1 MNLINRLFSMSMALV
16 VMLIFAVAIGVAT
29 FIENDYGTQSARA
42 LVYNAKWFEFLLFYF
57 SAIVAYNIF
66 HFKMYKKPKWGQ
78 LTLHIA
84 LLLIA
89 VGAFITRYIG
99 YEGILHIRE
108 GATKDFMVSDKMMLN
123 ITLQDKGKTA
133 SFEQPVLLSSLGK
146 NHLNTSASING
157 KEVEI
162 SLIDYLPSA
171 KRSVVKDAKKGT
183 TILKM
188 KVASATGANDI
199 LLPKGQAKNID
210 GVLVSFEGLKSKT
223 QPTIYIKEQ
232 NGTLSVELPLETKT
246 LDMATQKQEVLKSGE
261 HQLHKRRL
269 YMVGKTSIVLRD
281 IHKNSALEWKSTSLK
296 PTNQAPQMLF
306 LRLKHNGKTKDIYL
320 SGRKGLQGEPKTIDL
335 GDLRVTLSYGAKVIK
350 LPFAIKLDD
359 FELERYPGSMSPA
372 SYSSYVEV
380 IDKEKGVNMKYHIFM
395 NHVLDYRGFR
405 FFQSSYDMDEKGS
418 VLSVNHDPGTSIT
431 YIGYLLL
438 TIGFIWSFLSA
449 KGRFQILRKKLQKI
463 QNQKRAL
470 VSSILMLFA
479 LFGTTPSFASSN
491 LGEGVDAQSLKKIR
505 AIDKVHSEEFGKLV
519 VQDSGG
525 RMKPVDTLA
534 IEVLSKISRKN
545 SILGLNHN
553 QIFLGM
559 TVFPQIYQNLKM
571 IKVSHPAIIK
581 QLGLKKGD
589 KYASFNDFFDN
600 GNYKLVSDVQK
611 ASRKKSSQRNQY
623 DKELIKVDERLNVEY
638 MIFQGLLL
646 KIFPL
651 QNDKNNKWYSPIEAI
666 KKFPPEQS
674 KLTLAL
680 IKNYFLAI
688 EEGIKSGS
696 WARANKGLD
705 AIKGYQ
711 ALYGK
716 EVIPSKERIEMEIE
730 YNKLNIF
737 NSIIPIYLLA
747 GLILLILAFINIVK
761 PKFSL
766 KGSVRVGLIVL
777 IITFALHT
785 FGLGLRWYV
794 AQHAPWSNAYESIL
808 YIAWATALA
817 GFVFAK
823 RSPITLAATSILAGI
838 FLFVA
843 HLNWLD
849 PQITN
854 LVPVLQSYWLMI
866 HVAVITA
873 SYGFLALGALLG
885 MFVMVLFIIRGKNG
899 NPNIDLAIKELT
911 AINEMGLLIG
921 LGLVTVGNFLGGVW
935 ANESWGRYWGWDPK
949 ETWAAVTILVYAV
962 VVHMRFIPK
971 LKGIFA
977 FNVASILAYSSV
989 IMTYFGV
996 NYYLSGMHSYAAGD
1010 PVPIPAWVLPAI
1022 LSVFALILV
1031 ASRNRN
1037 IEAKL

>member
-1 MNLINRLFSMSMALV
+1 MGMALV
-16 VMLIFAVAIGVAT
+16 VMLIFAVSIGVAT

-42 LVYNAKWFEFLLFYF
+42 LIYNSKWFEILLFYF

-66 HFKMYKKPKWGQ
+66 RFKMYKKPKWGQ

-108 GATKDFMVSDKMMLN
+108 GQTKNFMVSDQMMLN
-123 ITLQDKGKTA
+123 ITLKDKNKTQ
-133 SFEQPVLLSSLGK
+133 SFEIPMLLSSLGE
-146 NHLNTSASING
+146 NHFNTSAQ
-157 KEVEI
+157 
-162 SLIDYLPSA
+162 IDDKKVDITLKKYLPSA
-171 KRSVVKDAKKGT
+171 KKELITGKKDGKT
-183 TILKM
+183 LLDM
-188 KVASATGANDI
+188 KIASSTGSDDI
-199 LLPKGQAKNID
+199 FLAKGQSKIF
-210 GVLVSFEGLKSKT
+210 GGILVSFEGEKSSKT
-223 QPTIYIKEQ
+223 PTVYIKEQ
-232 NGTLSVELPLETKT
+232 NGSLSVTLPTQTQT
-246 LDMATQKQEVLKSGE
+246 LDMVTQKRDTLQAGE
-261 HQLHKRRL
+261 HKLLKKRL
-269 YMVGKTSIVLRD
+269 YMIGALSMVVRDVKKGAKT
-281 IHKNSALEWKSTSLK
+281 EWVSTSLK
-296 PTNQAPQMLF
+296 PNNANPQMVF
-306 LRLKHNGKTKDIYL
+306 LELKYKNKSKSIEL
-320 SGRKGLQGEPKTIDL
+320 SGRRGITGTPKSVDFEDL
-335 GDLRVTLSYGAKVIK
+335 KATLSYGAKVIG
-350 LPFAIKLDD
+350 LPFSIKLDD

-372 SYSSYVEV
+372 SYSSYVQV

-418 VLSVNHDPGTSIT
+418 VLSVNHDPGTLIT
-431 YIGYLLL
+431 YIGYFLL
-438 TIGFIWSFLSA
+438 TVGFAWSFIA
-449 KGRFQILRKKLQKI
+449 QKGRFQALRRKLQKLHEE
-463 QNQKRAL
+463 KKAL
-470 VSSILMLFA
+470 ITSFIVLLS
-479 LFGTTPSFASSN
+479 LFGATPSFASSN
-491 LGEGVDAQSLKKIR
+491 LGEGISKENLKLIQS
-505 AIDKVHSEEFGKLV
+505 IDKNHADNFSRLV
-519 VQDSGG
+519 VQDNGG

-534 IEVLSKISRKN
+534 QEVLSKISRKS

-553 QIFLGM
+553 QVLLGM
-559 TVFPQIYQNLKM
+559 TTFPQIYQNLKM
-571 IKVSHPAIIK
+571 IKVSHPAILK
-581 QLGLKKGD
+581 KLGLPKGT
-589 KYASFNDFFDN
+589 KYASFNDFFDKN
-600 GNYKLVSDVQK
+600 GYKLSADIQN
-611 ASRKKSSQRNQY
+611 ATRKKSAQRNQY
-623 DKELIKVDERLNVEY
+623 DKDLIKVDERLNVEY
-638 MIFQGLLL
+638 MVFKGLLL

-651 QNDKNNKWYSPIEAI
+651 QNDKNNKWYSPIEAM
-666 KKFPPEQS
+666 KSFPPEQS
-674 KLTLAL
+674 KLIRAL
-680 IKNYFLAI
+680 MANYFLAV
-688 EEGIKSGS
+688 EEGVKKGK
-696 WARANKGLD
+696 WEKADKGLK
-705 AIKGYQ
+705 AIAGYQ
-711 ALYGK
+711 AMFGK
-716 EVIPSKERIEMEIE
+716 EVMPSKDRVEMEIK
-730 YNKLNIF
+730 YNRLNIF
-737 NSIIPIYLLA
+737 NSIVPIYILV
-747 GLILLILAFINIVK
+747 GLILLILAFVNIVK

-766 KGSVRVGLIVL
+766 KWPVRISLIILIV
-777 IITFALHT
+777 TFALHT

-794 AQHAPWSNAYESIL
+794 AEHAPWSNAYESIL

-817 GFVFAK
+817 GFVFTK

-971 LKGIFA
+971 LNNTFA

-1010 PVPIPAWVLPAI
+1010 PVPIPAWVTPAI
-1022 LSVFALILV
+1022 LSIFALILF
-1031 ASRNRN
+1031 ASRNR
-1037 IEAKL
+1037 KLN

>member
-1 MNLINRLFSMSMALV
+1 MINRLFSMGMALV
-16 VMLIFAVAIGVAT
+16 VMLIFAVSIGVAT

-42 LVYNAKWFEFLLFYF
+42 LIYNSKWFEILLFYF

-66 HFKMYKKPKWGQ
+66 RFKMYKKPKWGQ

-108 GATKDFMVSDKMMLN
+108 GQTKNFMVSDQMMLN
-123 ITLQDKGKTA
+123 ITLKDKNKTQ
-133 SFEQPVLLSSLGK
+133 SFEIPMLLSSLGE
-146 NHLNTSASING
+146 NHFNTSAQ
-157 KEVEI
+157 
-162 SLIDYLPSA
+162 IDDKKVDITLKKYLPSA
-171 KRSVVKDAKKGT
+171 KKELITGKKDGKT
-183 TILKM
+183 LLDM
-188 KVASATGANDI
+188 KIASSTGSDDI
-199 LLPKGQAKNID
+199 FLAKGQSKIF
-210 GVLVSFEGLKSKT
+210 GGILVSFEGEKSSKT
-223 QPTIYIKEQ
+223 PTVYIKEQ
-232 NGTLSVELPLETKT
+232 NGSLSVTLPTQTQT
-246 LDMATQKQEVLKSGE
+246 LDMATQKRDTLQAGE
-261 HQLHKRRL
+261 HKLLKKRL
-269 YMVGKTSIVLRD
+269 YMIGALSMVVRDVKKGAKT
-281 IHKNSALEWKSTSLK
+281 EWVSTSLK
-296 PTNQAPQMLF
+296 PNNANPQMVF
-306 LRLKHNGKTKDIYL
+306 LELKYKNKSKSIEL
-320 SGRKGLQGEPKTIDL
+320 SGRRGVTGTPKSVDF
-335 GDLRVTLSYGAKVIK
+335 GDLKATLSYGAKVIG
-350 LPFAIKLDD
+350 LPFSIKLDD

-372 SYSSYVEV
+372 SYSSYVQV

-418 VLSVNHDPGTSIT
+418 VLSVNHDPGTLIT
-431 YIGYLLL
+431 YIGYFLL
-438 TIGFIWSFLSA
+438 TVGFAWSFIA
-449 KGRFQILRKKLQKI
+449 QKGRFQALRRKLQKLHEE
-463 QNQKRAL
+463 KKAL
-470 VSSILMLFA
+470 ITSFIVLLS
-479 LFGTTPSFASSN
+479 LFGATPSFASSN
-491 LGEGVDAQSLKKIR
+491 LGEGISKENLKLIQS
-505 AIDKVHSEEFGKLV
+505 IDKNHADNFSRLV
-519 VQDSGG
+519 VQDNGG

-534 IEVLSKISRKN
+534 QEVLSKISRKS

-553 QIFLGM
+553 QVLLGM
-559 TVFPQIYQNLKM
+559 TTFPQIYQNLKM
-571 IKVSHPAIIK
+571 IKVSHPAILK
-581 QLGLKKGD
+581 KLGLPKGT
-589 KYASFNDFFDN
+589 KYASFNDFFDKN
-600 GNYKLVSDVQK
+600 GYKLSADIQN
-611 ASRKKSSQRNQY
+611 ATRKKSAQRNQY
-623 DKELIKVDERLNVEY
+623 DKDLIKVDERLNVEY
-638 MIFQGLLL
+638 MVFKGLLL

-651 QNDKNNKWYSPIEAI
+651 QNDKNNKWYSPIEAM
-666 KKFPPEQS
+666 KSFPPEQS
-674 KLTLAL
+674 KLIRAL
-680 IKNYFLAI
+680 MANYFLAV
-688 EEGIKSGS
+688 EEGVKKGK
-696 WARANKGLD
+696 WEKADKGLK
-705 AIKGYQ
+705 AIAGYQ
-711 ALYGK
+711 AMFGK
-716 EVIPSKERIEMEIE
+716 EVMPSKDRVEMEIK
-730 YNKLNIF
+730 YNRLNIF
-737 NSIIPIYLLA
+737 NSIVPIYILV
-747 GLILLILAFINIVK
+747 GLILLILAFVNIVK

-766 KGSVRVGLIVL
+766 KWPVRISLIILIV
-777 IITFALHT
+777 TFALHT

-794 AQHAPWSNAYESIL
+794 AEHAPWSNAYESIL

-817 GFVFAK
+817 GFVFTK

-971 LKGIFA
+971 LNNTFA

-1010 PVPIPAWVLPAI
+1010 PVPIPAWVTPAI
-1022 LSVFALILV
+1022 LSIFALILF
-1031 ASRNRN
+1031 ASRNR
-1037 IEAKL
+1037 KLN